1 MTTPTTTQ
9 QEWAH
14 LAWAIGARELGV
26 QIDQLDLEWAERVYG
41 DQARQFIHNYDTLM
55 TLRAGPD
62 TTSPPPLAAWA
73 HESIPETAEGF
84 ARAVQALLIDRELIK
99 DLDVRDEQIACL
111 AIDYAAQ
118 FLPSGIVYPDGTS
131 VVFPGP

>member
-1 MTTPTTTQ
+1 
-9 QEWAH
+9 
-14 LAWAIGARELGV
+14 
-26 QIDQLDLEWAERVYG
+26 
-41 DQARQFIHNYDTLM
+41 M

-62 TTSPPPLAAWA
+62 TSTPPPLAAWA

-111 AIDYAAQ
+111 AFDYAAQ

-131 VVFPGP
+131 VVFPRALSGVTGGIITTTHNRPQF